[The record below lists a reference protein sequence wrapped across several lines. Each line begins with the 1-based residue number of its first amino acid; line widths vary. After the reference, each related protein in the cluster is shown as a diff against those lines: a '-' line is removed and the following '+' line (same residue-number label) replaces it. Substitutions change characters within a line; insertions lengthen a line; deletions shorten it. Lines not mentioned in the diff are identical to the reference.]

1 MPEDPDAGPA
11 LLRDRPVDDDP
22 AGQAALELERFL
34 PFRLSQLT
42 NMVSDDLAAR
52 YRSRFGISIPEWR
65 VMAGLGHLGQAS
77 AGEIAAHG
85 SMDKVKVS
93 RAVARM
99 LDAGL
104 ITRETDPRDNRAS
117 ILRLSPRG
125 RRVYDRIAALALA
138 WERDFLAPLSP
149 DEVMKLEDMLARL
162 RTHMRSRRRDSD

>member
-1 MPEDPDAGPA
+1 MADQHSDQAVPPLEPCDHERAED
-11 LLRDRPVDDDP
+11 
-22 AGQAALELERFL
+22 GQTHLELERFI

-42 NMVSDDLAAR
+42 NMVSDDLAAQ
-52 YRSRFGISIPEWR
+52 YRTRFGISIPEWR

-117 ILRLSPRG
+117 ILRLSRRG
-125 RRVYDRIAALALA
+125 RRIYDRIATLALA
-138 WERDFLAPLSP
+138 WERQFLSPLSATEI
-149 DEVMKLEDMLARL
+149 DQLDDMLARL
-162 RTHMRSRRRDSD
+162 RDGMQDRHET